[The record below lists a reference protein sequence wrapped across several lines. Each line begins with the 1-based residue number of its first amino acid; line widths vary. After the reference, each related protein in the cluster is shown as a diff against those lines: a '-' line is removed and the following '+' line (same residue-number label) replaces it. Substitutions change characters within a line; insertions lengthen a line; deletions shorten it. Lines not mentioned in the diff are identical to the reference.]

1 MSLTLKQTLDMMI
14 QSCGLIAPPSWTQ
27 GQQDDL
33 QCVALANQAV
43 LSLRERKF
51 QAQLREYSFTT
62 SEEST
67 RYAPP
72 LDSLGIVPD
81 TMWMQSSIWRVD
93 FPTDPTVW
101 AYLRASAGPSGVV
114 IRARMIQNAIE
125 IWQPQDG
132 IPIGY
137 EYYTK
142 NCVFGYDAGFDPPIG
157 VPKELFTTDQDT
169 HVFDDALLIADI
181 KWRYKKE
188 KGFNDWQVDFEAFK
202 AQLNTV
208 MGRDAGAKTIQP
220 LLPRDPSPH
229 ANLWVYP

>member
-1 MSLTLKQTLDMMI
+1 M
-14 QSCGLIAPPSWTQ
+14 
-27 GQQDDL
+27 
-33 QCVALANQAV
+33 ALANQAV
-43 LSLRERKF
+43 LSLRERRF

-62 SEEST
+62 SSTST

-81 TMWMQSSIWRVD
+81 TMWMQSSSWRVD

-101 AYLRASAGPSGVV
+101 AYLRASAGPSGVQ

-137 EYYTK
+137 EYYTR
-142 NCVFGYDAGFDPPIG
+142 NCVFGYDTGFDPPIG

-169 HVFDDALLIADI
+169 HVFDDLLLIADI
-181 KWRYKKE
+181 KWRFKKE

-202 AQLNTV
+202 AQLNAV
-208 MGRDAGAKTIQP
+208 MGRDAGAKTIEP
-220 LLPRDPSPH
+220 CMPWDPSPH
-229 ANLWVYP
+229 ANLWAYPT